1 MLQQKSSLWCQ
12 EKNLREIIQ
21 DDFDF
26 IAHSFNKSPD
36 SVNFNRRTER
46 RKWILEED
54 DQLRKLVNKYGQ
66 KNWRII
72 AYNIPGRVPKQ
83 CRERWINHLDPSIV
97 KGRLTEEEW
106 NMVLLGHKEHG
117 NRWSEIAKNLPGRT
131 PNQIK
136 NHWHAMNRK
145 NNNKRKRSDSID
157 IPPPIQ
163 EYVSNSPNSL
173 ESQNAI
179 DIDSTDSTS
188 SSEAEPEGPICKKR
202 KLNDIIIP
210 SKLDALILIAE
221 HMYQFEM
228 QSQKN
233 QEQSSYSKISLSK
246 FKPHPLSL
254 GKSF

>member
-1 MLQQKSSLWCQ
+1 MFQQSNLWCQ
-12 EKNLREIIQ
+12 EKRLIEIMQ

-26 IAHSFNKSPD
+26 IAHSLTKSSD
-36 SVNFNRRTER
+36 SINYRSHRTER

-72 AYNIPGRVPKQ
+72 ASNLPGRVPKQ

-97 KGRLTEEEW
+97 KGRLTDEEW
-106 NMVLLGHKEHG
+106 NIVLLGHKEHG
-117 NRWSEIAKNLPGRT
+117 NRWSEIAKKLPGRT

-145 NNNKRKRSDSID
+145 NNNKRKRSDSINT
-157 IPPPIQ
+157 PPSTQ
-163 EYVSNSPNSL
+163 DFVSNSPNPL
-173 ESQNAI
+173 ESI
-179 DIDSTDSTS
+179 DIDSTDSIS
-188 SSEAEPEGPICKKR
+188 SSEAEAEGPICKKR
-202 KLNDIIIP
+202 KLNEITIP

-221 HMYQFEM
+221 HMYQYEM
-228 QSQKN
+228 KSQKKK
-233 QEQSSYSKISLSK
+233 QVSSCTLSLSN
-246 FKPHPLSL
+246 FKTPPRVI